1 MVAIC
6 FYGLRASW
14 LDLLPN
20 TSDQEGNFQLANWCF
35 TSFILVIPLMWPVL
49 SKPSYQHVLTESKQ
63 HTNIYWSLDG
73 TSLVWRFQSKGNID
87 QNCPLSGGGGRR
99 LFLEVYEKIPI
110 FLIIVRLR
118 VIREQATG
126 GSTVATSNWPIQN
139 RKYHG
144 YSKALF

>member
-1 MVAIC
+1 
-6 FYGLRASW
+6 
-14 LDLLPN
+14 
-20 TSDQEGNFQLANWCF
+20 
-35 TSFILVIPLMWPVL
+35 MWPVL
-49 SKPSYQHVLTESKQ
+49 SKPSYEHVLTESKQ
-63 HTNIYWSLDG
+63 QTNIYWSLDG

-87 QNCPLSGGGGRR
+87 QNCRLSGGGGGCR

-110 FLIIVRLR
+110 FFIISRLR